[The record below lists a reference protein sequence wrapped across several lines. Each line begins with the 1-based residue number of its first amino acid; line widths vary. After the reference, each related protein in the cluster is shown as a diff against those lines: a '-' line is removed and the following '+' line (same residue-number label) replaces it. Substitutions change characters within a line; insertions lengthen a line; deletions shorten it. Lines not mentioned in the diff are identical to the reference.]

1 MARLALR
8 GALSAPGLLREAR
21 KSFERIPDPVRGR
34 KRVLADYLMS
44 GLAVFGLKFPS
55 LLQFDRGARDDG
67 LIRENLKHLYGVE
80 DAPCDTAPRERLDE
94 VEPSAL
100 RGAFKRLFAVLQR
113 GK

>member
-67 LIRENLKHLYGVE
+67 LIRENL
-80 DAPCDTAPRERLDE
+80 
-94 VEPSAL
+94 
-100 RGAFKRLFAVLQR
+100 
-113 GK
+113 